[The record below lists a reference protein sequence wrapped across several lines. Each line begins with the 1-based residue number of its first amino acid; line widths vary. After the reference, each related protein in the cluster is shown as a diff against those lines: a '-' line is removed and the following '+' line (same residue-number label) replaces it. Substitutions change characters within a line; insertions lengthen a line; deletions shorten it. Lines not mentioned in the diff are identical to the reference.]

1 MLDSKKRKKNK
12 KIRVKKW
19 HDKVVRSK
27 IKGYYVLI
35 GDYNKYYEMMD
46 SFNLIETKNKIKN
59 KLYEIIFKG
68 TILWKSFGIFV
79 YIFNTREYEIVI
91 VDTLHVVC
99 L

>member
-19 HDKVVRSK
+19 HDKVVRRNMK
-27 IKGYYVLI
+27 CITLFIKYLLI
-35 GDYNKYYEMMD
+35 VSSGNYG
-46 SFNLIETKNKIKN
+46 FFILLI
-59 KLYEIIFKG
+59 II
-68 TILWKSFGIFV
+68 
-79 YIFNTREYEIVI
+79 RVI

>member
-68 TILWKSFGIFV
+68 TILWKSFGGNYGFFILL
-79 YIFNTREYEIVI
+79 IIIRVI